1 MQTPPHRSR
10 RFLLALLLAWPV
22 ISSLAGAS
30 QVLTNRRTSADG
42 WANTIA
48 FEIAA
53 NSFHLASFPF
63 RVILALAGVPVSP
76 ISWPAALALHGGV
89 WAILLA
95 AIAFLARRRAPRH
108 ERPAEPALAA
118 RRVFLAR
125 ATGAGVALAATATT
139 AKAVALDPWSIKL
152 RRYTIPIRDLPPLAA
167 GFRIVQLS
175 DTHAGPRVPPAHIA
189 AAVELARSLDPDLF
203 ALTGDYVLDSPRFI
217 PLAIDLF
224 KPLTANPGRAIG
236 TVAVLGNHDWY
247 ADAPRLARDLSA
259 IGLRMLDNDRL
270 FLDPAARTL
279 SPTPSPGALCIA
291 GLGDLMQHVVEPAA
305 ALRDVPLDM
314 PRIVLAHHPDT
325 AELPEVKAKD
335 PARRIDLMLS
345 GHTHGGQVRLPFL
358 GTPIVPS
365 NFGQKYAGGLVQ
377 GPSFPVIVSRGV
389 GLSILPVR
397 LAVPPEVVEITLIP
411 A

>member
-1 MQTPPHRSR
+1 MPQPPRQPR
-10 RFLLALLLAWPV
+10 RLPLAPLAAWPA
-22 ISSLAGAS
+22 LTFLGAAT
-30 QVLTNRRTSADG
+30 QVSANRRTLADN
-42 WANTIA
+42 WANSIA
-48 FEIAA
+48 FEIIA

-63 RVILALAGVPVSP
+63 RVILAMLGAPFNSAA
-76 ISWPAALALHGGV
+76 WPAALALHAATWALILGG
-89 WAILLA
+89 
-95 AIAFLARRRAPRH
+95 IAFLLRRRAPRRARAAAP
-108 ERPAEPALAA
+108 ELVA
-118 RRVFLAR
+118 RRVFLTR
-125 ATGAGVALAATATT
+125 ATGAGVALAATSAT
-139 AKAVALDPWSIKL
+139 AKAVALDPWTIKL
-152 RRYTIPIRDLPPLAA
+152 RRYTIPIRDLPPSAA
-167 GFRIVQLS
+167 GLRIVQLS
-175 DTHAGPRVPPAHIA
+175 DTHAGPRVPPTHIA

-217 PLAIDLF
+217 PIAIELF
-224 KPLTANPGRAIG
+224 KPLTANPSRAIA

-247 ADAPRLARDLSA
+247 ADAPRIARDLSTL
-259 IGLRMLDNDRL
+259 GVRMLDNDRL
-270 FLDPAARTL
+270 FLNPAARTL
-279 SPTPSPGALCIA
+279 SSHAAPGALCIA
-291 GLGDLMQHVVEPAA
+291 GLGDLMQHVVDPAA
-305 ALRDVPLDM
+305 ALRDVPEGM

-365 NFGQKYAGGLVQ
+365 NFGQKYSGGVVQ

-397 LAVPPEVVEITLIP
+397 FGVPPEVVEITLIP